1 MALSSAKGFFL
12 FSGSVQERVG
22 RPTAGTPL
30 PASQDDATRCPITL
44 VWLGEWAGATPS
56 LTADLTDGS
65 WWQMFSLMETPCSVL
80 GVTLSPRPWLDPQHC
95 CNPGGQRLGF

>member
-44 VWLGEWAGATPS
+44 VWLGAGSGRVQLLPS
-56 LTADLTDGS
+56 QQTS
-65 WWQMFSLMETPCSVL
+65 QMGAGGKCS
-80 GVTLSPRPWLDPQHC
+80 R
-95 CNPGGQRLGF
+95 